1 MCLVICLIHN
11 KCLEHFWLAVRNL
24 LLLTIDCCHVY
35 SGRALV
41 NSIWELFLLLL
52 EEIFSSPTVLGTMRK
67 QSAEIKTK
75 RMWASYNTEFINVF
89 HYVSDNDIYVYYRYV
104 LKCVCAHD
112 FRRMLCILK
121 VTRNLGN
128 WNSKWIYP
136 EQQGK
141 EFSSNLQ
148 WIASVKPLIS
158 VLLILMVT
166 SDPRFNNPDHRSST
180 NLFFFF

>member
-1 MCLVICLIHN
+1 MCLVICFIHS
-11 KCLEHFWLAVRNL
+11 KCLEHFWLDVRHL
-24 LLLTIDCCHVY
+24 LPLTIDCCHWY

-52 EEIFSSPTVLGTMRK
+52 KETCSGPTVLETMRK

-89 HYVSDNDIYVYYRYV
+89 HSVTDNDIYVYYMYV
-104 LKCVCAHD
+104 FKCVCAYS
-112 FRRMLCILK
+112 FKRMLRILK

-136 EQQGK
+136 EQQCK
-141 EFSSNLQ
+141 
-148 WIASVKPLIS
+148 A
-158 VLLILMVT
+158 
-166 SDPRFNNPDHRSST
+166 
-180 NLFFFF
+180 LF

>member
-1 MCLVICLIHN
+1 MNCILSSRTDSDCLLPILWSRWRHCSGGTIRKKLEFVSFIMCLVICLIH

-141 EFSSNLQ
+141 
-148 WIASVKPLIS
+148 A
-158 VLLILMVT
+158 
-166 SDPRFNNPDHRSST
+166 
-180 NLFFFF
+180 LF

>member
-24 LLLTIDCCHVY
+24 LLLTIDCCHVD

-52 EEIFSSPTVLGTMRK
+52 EEIFSSPSVLETMRK

-75 RMWASYNTEFINVF
+75 RIWASYNTEFINVF
-89 HYVSDNDIYVYYRYV
+89 HSVSDNDIYVYYMYV
-104 LKCVCAHD
+104 LKCVCVHI
-112 FRRMLCILK
+112 ILKECYVFFK

-141 EFSSNLQ
+141 
-148 WIASVKPLIS
+148 A
-158 VLLILMVT
+158 
-166 SDPRFNNPDHRSST
+166 
-180 NLFFFF
+180 LF